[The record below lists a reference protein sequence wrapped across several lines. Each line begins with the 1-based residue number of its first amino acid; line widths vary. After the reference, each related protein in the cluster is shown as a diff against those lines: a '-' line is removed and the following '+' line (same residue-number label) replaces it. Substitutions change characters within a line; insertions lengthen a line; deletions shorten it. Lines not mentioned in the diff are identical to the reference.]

1 MSTTFVIFIWR
12 INLTWS
18 MKIGYCNFM
27 FKKSQHFLTYPALL
41 DTNLNALMSTQQW
54 CGFPFDLLFTT
65 FVTWFKEETRGG
77 EVSWDQL
84 CQAESK
90 KFFGASLKG
99 CLLFGTRTLTL
110 VSELLTM
117 WNPLFWREVKQQLLE
132 PLHYQQNSFLH

>member
-1 MSTTFVIFIWR
+1 MIHEK
-12 INLTWS
+12 L
-18 MKIGYCNFM
+18 GYSNFM
-27 FKKSQHFLTYPALL
+27 FKKSQHFLTYPPLL

-54 CGFPFDLLFTT
+54 CGFPFDLPEPDDWWCISWGLFTT

-77 EVSWDQL
+77 EVSWYQP

-117 WNPLFWREVKQQLLE
+117 WNPLFWREVKQLLE
-132 PLHYQQNSFLH
+132 PLHYQQNSFLP